1 MKKEQSSR
9 KKTDQNF
16 WATEKILVVRH
27 ETKVLNQNQEYYYIK
42 VLMNKKCTQ
51 KNENSN

>member
-16 WATEKILVVRH
+16 WATEKILVLRH
-27 ETKVLNQNQEYYYIK
+27 ESKPRILLYQGSKKQKVHA
-42 VLMNKKCTQ
+42 
-51 KNENSN
+51 KNENGN